1 MCWANGRNGGLF
13 GTCVSLNNSLLCFS
27 EIVVLNRMRREWLGG
42 KKKFSAP
49 KCLWK
54 RDIARCSMPHSQLN
68 VCICHSSTH
77 MKLIPFDRSDLVN
90 QGVFVHNGT
99 VYNDLETR
107 FKRSV
112 YKGRSRQVFMQA
124 GQIVTKSQS
133 RKLLHHVREH

>member
-1 MCWANGRNGGLF
+1 
-13 GTCVSLNNSLLCFS
+13 
-27 EIVVLNRMRREWLGG
+27 
-42 KKKFSAP
+42 
-49 KCLWK
+49 
-54 RDIARCSMPHSQLN
+54 
-68 VCICHSSTH
+68 